1 MLQCSVCRCY
11 KLMKECWQ
19 YKQSNRPTF
28 GTIRARLAQQYS
40 PGNSQS
46 VDFYYDTNKLSG

>member
-11 KLMKECWQ
+11 ELMKECWQ

-46 VDFYYDTNKLSG
+46 VDFYYDTN